1 MEQMIAQR
9 IMALALGYK
18 GLRDYDKP
26 HHDPLLQTAAPTPG
40 KLASPSTLCG
50 MENQADRQSVMAVNE
65 RKLLH
70 RNPIAHLPKKCVSS
84 GGPTQDFAGGARC
97 GGVIVTLSM
106 TSWGLPKPTPHQP
119 GERSVRQGRGAQLG
133 GCGRLYDE
141 IYCACVGM
149 KPSRAREIG
158 VKITNKSS
166 FESQS

>member
-1 MEQMIAQR
+1 MVIDSRPPEKIRHKMEQMIAQR

-50 MENQADRQSVMAVNE
+50 MENQADRQGVMAVNE

-106 TSWGLPKPTPHQP
+106 TSWGLPKTNASPTW
-119 GERSVRQGRGAQLG
+119 
-133 GCGRLYDE
+133 
-141 IYCACVGM
+141 
-149 KPSRAREIG
+149 
-158 VKITNKSS
+158 
-166 FESQS
+166 